1 LHQQFSIND
10 LSAESLTKKDGL
22 TMGILDNLA
31 SLADGG
37 GDKSNLLNAVM
48 GIVTSQKSGGLTG
61 LVQQFSGKGLGDIVN
76 SWVSTG
82 QNLPITAQQ
91 VQQGLGANTINQLA
105 TKTGIAPEEIT
116 SQLTQI
122 LPKLVD
128 KLTPNGQVPQGDI
141 VSKGLDIL
149 KGMLK

>member
-1 LHQQFSIND
+1 
-10 LSAESLTKKDGL
+10 
-22 TMGILDNLA
+22 MGILDNLA
-31 SLADGG
+31 SLAGG
-37 GDKSNLLNAVM
+37 GADKSNLVNAVM
-48 GIVTSQKSGGLTG
+48 GVIANQKGGGLTG
-61 LVQQFSGKGLGDIVN
+61 LVQQFAGKGLGDIVN

-91 VQQGLGANTINQLA
+91 VQQGLGANTIQQLA
-105 TKTGIAPEEIT
+105 SKTGIAPEEI
-116 SQLTQI
+116 SSHLTEI

-128 KLTPNGQVPQGDI
+128 KLTPDGKVPQGDI